1 MTEAEI
7 DEFCERCN
15 HRVGRNPARCQEGA
29 SRGGFTLGFP
39 KDWVKPAEA
48 GFVAIAREAECPL
61 CPRKRTCGEPAQRVR
76 YVPLADFFS
85 FLATE

>member
-39 KDWVKPAEA
+39 KVWLKPAEG
-48 GFVAIAREAECPL
+48 GFRRSHAKQNVRFGSLADIE
-61 CPRKRTCGEPAQRVR
+61 TGVR
-76 YVPLADFFS
+76 YVCFAPKSGSA
-85 FLATE
+85 AGEQNVR

>member
-39 KDWVKPAEA
+39 KVWLKPAEA
-48 GFVAIAREAECPL
+48 VFVAIACETECAL
-61 CPRKRTCGEPAQRVR
+61 WVISGH
-76 YVPLADFFS
+76 
-85 FLATE
+85 